1 MKKISLLLWCFA
13 LTSIVLVWCTTPNQV
28 ENTPTPTT
36 MLTPSQ
42 EVAWYKIYSD
52 EAFDAAITEWKV
64 VVLNFRASRCPTCT
78 KVSNDILAKISNLP
92 DNVVIFETDY
102 DKYPALKSDYN
113 VEQQTTFVF
122 FDENG
127 EYTKTVETIRSFEDV
142 VSNL

>member
-1 MKKISLLLWCFA
+1 
-13 LTSIVLVWCTTPNQV
+13 
-28 ENTPTPTT
+28 
-36 MLTPSQ
+36 
-42 EVAWYKIYSD
+42 
-52 EAFDAAITEWKV
+52 
-64 VVLNFRASRCPTCT
+64 
-78 KVSNDILAKISNLP
+78 LP